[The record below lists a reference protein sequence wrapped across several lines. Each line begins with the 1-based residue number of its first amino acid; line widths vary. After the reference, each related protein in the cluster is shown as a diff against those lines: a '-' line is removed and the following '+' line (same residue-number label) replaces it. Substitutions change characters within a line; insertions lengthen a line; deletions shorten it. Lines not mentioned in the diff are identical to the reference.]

1 MSNTLSNLA
10 SWATLVLFLFYF
22 VGRIITI
29 CTVKKLWKDK
39 VILENRI
46 GDEYGVVDEINNGEY
61 RDGSAPGYY
70 GGYLISIEGMRN
82 IKVYSTRTDCIED
95 KTVVDRLLYERDF
108 LNINQAIRVNIETEE
123 IIPTLIIEY
132 ETIEY
137 MKVKLEWIDN
147 MKNGVYSELVTP
159 KNTLKSVLYK
169 LLK

>member
-1 MSNTLSNLA
+1 M
-10 SWATLVLFLFYF
+10 
-22 VGRIITI
+22 
-29 CTVKKLWKDK
+29 
-39 VILENRI
+39 
-46 GDEYGVVDEINNGEY
+46 
-61 RDGSAPGYY
+61 
-70 GGYLISIEGMRN
+70 
-82 IKVYSTRTDCIED
+82 YSTRTDCIED

-108 LNINQAIRVNIETEE
+108 LNINQAIRVNIETGE